1 MGWVLAGLLFIAI
14 YMTILAAA
22 EANDTFASSSK
33 DLTEFRYDQG
43 YLIRRGK
50 TTLPPLSNNGGGGGG
65 EDGGGGRSGG
75 GGGGTRGQFMSYG
88 LGSTADEAESRR
100 FTKNME
106 ECREAM
112 SEISAMIDKEG
123 SGEQIAILSFP
134 ITPEF
139 VSWYFSLAVTVAA
152 LVVSKYFEFMSGG
165 D

>member
-1 MGWVLAGLLFIAI
+1 
-14 YMTILAAA
+14 
-22 EANDTFASSSK
+22 
-33 DLTEFRYDQG
+33 
-43 YLIRRGK
+43 
-50 TTLPPLSNNGGGGGG
+50 
-65 EDGGGGRSGG
+65 
-75 GGGGTRGQFMSYG
+75 MSYG